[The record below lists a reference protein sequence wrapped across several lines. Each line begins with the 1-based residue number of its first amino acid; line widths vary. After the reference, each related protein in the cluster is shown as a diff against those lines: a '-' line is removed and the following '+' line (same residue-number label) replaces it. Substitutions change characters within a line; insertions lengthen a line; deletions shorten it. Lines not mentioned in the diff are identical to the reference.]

1 MSDLVLLQLPRTA
14 RASLV
19 TSFAGVGVTVHLPQ
33 FGRHGIAELPA
44 DSPVATVLRHP
55 IDRLQSHFHLRL
67 RAGRP
72 HHPEMWTDWEAAF
85 FTAIHSFD
93 AWGEATISTNE
104 FLRSAADRGLLLW
117 HSSQRT
123 LIELLDRPAHRD
135 AFIAGS
141 VDDLPAAVERLAALM
156 HCDLPA
162 LSGDP
167 VVIDATPATLPTERS
182 ELAEMGFRIR
192 LADEIERYE
201 RLLEQVPR

>member
-1 MSDLVLLQLPRTA
+1 MTDLVLLQLPRTA

-19 TSFAGVGVTVHLPQ
+19 TAFAGVGVTVHLPR
-33 FGRHGIAELPA
+33 FDRRGVAELPA
-44 DSPVATVLRHP
+44 DAPVAAVLRHP

-85 FTAIHSFD
+85 FAAIHTFD
-93 AWGEATISTNE
+93 AWGEAIISTNE

-117 HSSQRT
+117 HSHQRT
-123 LIELLDRPAHRD
+123 LIELLDQPAHRH
-135 AFIAGS
+135 AIIAGS
-141 VDDLPAAVERLAALM
+141 VDDLPAAVQRLAELAQ
-156 HCDLPA
+156 CPVPELPTDEA
-162 LSGDP
+162 IVDP
-167 VVIDATPATLPTERS
+167 TPPTLPKERS

-201 RLLEQVPR
+201 ALLARVPR